1 MSAFAV
7 YRNFF
12 PYIQRSVHPKVLK
25 FVGRM
30 LPWPKLHHFMDLS
43 ETLNAEARQIYEAK
57 KRLLEQD
64 DDATVRQVGEG
75 KDIFGLFST
84 YDTASFI
91 E

>member
-1 MSAFAV
+1 
-7 YRNFF
+7 
-12 PYIQRSVHPKVLK
+12 
-25 FVGRM
+25 
-30 LPWPKLHHFMDLS
+30 MDLS

-75 KDIFGLFST
+75 KDIFGLLST